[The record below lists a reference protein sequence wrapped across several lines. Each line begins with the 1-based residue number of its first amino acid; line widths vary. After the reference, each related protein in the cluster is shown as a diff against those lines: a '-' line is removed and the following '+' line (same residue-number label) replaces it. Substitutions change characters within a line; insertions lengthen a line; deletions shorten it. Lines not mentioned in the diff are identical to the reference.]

1 MKRNII
7 DSLASFLV
15 KKSRKTLVLTLTAV
29 LVAGCGSSSGSG
41 DDVVSVRNDYALS
54 YDDAVEETRTIAET
68 IDATTITP
76 QLDLDAEEVSN
87 DAALADINT
96 YDLTVQGNGEINIE
110 IAAATELSSNAPD
123 DWINIVA
130 KNFNASGQEVNGKS
144 VNVSIRKIA
153 SGEVLT
159 YMVDGGY
166 RPQAFIPS
174 NYAWGKML
182 DASGINTVTVCDRIA
197 GNTAGILISDEMYDT
212 YTEKYGEVTVSGIL
226 EAAIEG
232 DLIFAYTNPYTSS
245 TGLNILT
252 AMLYAFDPDNPLS
265 QTATEKLIE
274 YQQNAP
280 TAAYT
285 TGVLRNSAKK
295 GIIDAMVMEEQAY
308 INTPELK
315 SYVFTP
321 AGIRH
326 DHPVYTFDYVSKEEQ
341 EAVRLFAD
349 YCLNDEN
356 QKLASDKGFNKHEE
370 YAGQDTGLDGAGYL
384 AAQNVWKTNKNGGRP
399 IIAVFVTDV
408 SGSMNGLPLNT
419 LKDSL
424 TASAKYIGSD
434 NYIGLISYSDSVYID
449 LPIEKFNNKQ
459 RAYFSGAVK
468 NLNAN
473 GGTATYDATIV
484 GLNML
489 LDKAQEVPDATL
501 MLFVLSDGKQNK
513 GINLSRIKP
522 IVAGLK
528 IPIYCIGYNMTETD
542 ELKEL
547 SEINEATLI
556 NSDTDDIVNQL
567 RNLFNV
573 NL

>member
-29 LVAGCGSSSGSG
+29 LVAGCGSTSGSG

>member
-29 LVAGCGSSSGSG
+29 LVAGCGSTSGSG

-501 MLFVLSDGKQNK
+501 MLFILSDGKQNK

>member
-1 MKRNII
+1 MERLCGRRALSPPPPDGGKRNPE
-7 DSLASFLV
+7 
-15 KKSRKTLVLTLTAV
+15 
-29 LVAGCGSSSGSG
+29 G
-41 DDVVSVRNDYALS
+41 
-54 YDDAVEETRTIAET
+54 
-68 IDATTITP
+68 
-76 QLDLDAEEVSN
+76 
-87 DAALADINT
+87 
-96 YDLTVQGNGEINIE
+96 VQR
-110 IAAATELSSNAPD
+110 L
-123 DWINIVA
+123 
-130 KNFNASGQEVNGKS
+130 
-144 VNVSIRKIA
+144 
-153 SGEVLT
+153 
-159 YMVDGGY
+159 
-166 RPQAFIPS
+166 
-174 NYAWGKML
+174 
-182 DASGINTVTVCDRIA
+182 
-197 GNTAGILISDEMYDT
+197 
-212 YTEKYGEVTVSGIL
+212 
-226 EAAIEG
+226 
-232 DLIFAYTNPYTSS
+232 
-245 TGLNILT
+245 
-252 AMLYAFDPDNPLS
+252 
-265 QTATEKLIE
+265 
-274 YQQNAP
+274 
-280 TAAYT
+280 
-285 TGVLRNSAKK
+285 
-295 GIIDAMVMEEQAY
+295 
-308 INTPELK
+308 
-315 SYVFTP
+315 
-321 AGIRH
+321 RH

-501 MLFVLSDGKQNK
+501 MLFILSDGKQNK